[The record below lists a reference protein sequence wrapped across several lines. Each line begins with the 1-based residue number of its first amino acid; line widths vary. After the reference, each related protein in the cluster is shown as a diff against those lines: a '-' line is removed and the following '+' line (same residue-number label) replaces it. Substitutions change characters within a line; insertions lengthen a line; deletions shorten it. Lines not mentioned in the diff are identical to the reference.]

1 MSSYEMRVGS
11 YETSMVC
18 MGSYE
23 TCMTGYEMN
32 KHKREIRRGAREFG
46 FCLGNLW
53 LIGRESS
60 LSKARQIRESPSLL
74 NCQKWRTMTS

>member
-1 MSSYEMRVGS
+1 MVGMGCYEMRLGS

-53 LIGRESS
+53 LIGGEDS
-60 LSKARQIRESPSLL
+60 LVSQRLDKLERVLAS
-74 NCQKWRTMTS
+74 